1 MTSPKRRQLLTTL
14 ALIPLG
20 KIAFAQDKAPDAN
33 LAACNPTK
41 GHRVSKNKG
50 NTGGKTQAN
59 MRCFPPGTP
68 LNQLDYEAVDGT
80 GKAVFTDTLDW
91 QLSCDNK
98 TTATVTWEVRRHSS
112 TAKNTKS
119 ATALWFQ
126 GKQIAGSAH
135 SVDQMRPGTTQS
147 FTHRLT
153 VEETAR
159 GRVSLFAQGSISV
172 NWFVIVL

>member
-20 KIAFAQDKAPDAN
+20 NIAFPQDKTPDAN
-33 LAACNPTK
+33 PATCNPTK

-91 QLSCDNK
+91 QGPCDGK
-98 TTATVTWEVRRHSS
+98 TTATVTWTVRMNN
-112 TAKNTKS
+112 APQKS
-119 ATALWFQ
+119 NKANTALWFQ
-126 GKQIAGSAH
+126 GKQITGAAH
-135 SVDQMRPGTTQS
+135 SLERMRPGSAQTFTQ
-147 FTHRLT
+147 RLSP
-153 VEETAR
+153 EETAR
-159 GRVSLFAQGSISV
+159 GRVSLFAQGGTV
-172 NWFVIVL
+172 VEFTFFL

>member
-20 KIAFAQDKAPDAN
+20 KITFAQEKAPDAN
-33 LAACNPTK
+33 PAACNPAK
-41 GHRVSKNKG
+41 GSNVTKNKF

-59 MRCFPPGTP
+59 MRCFLPGTP
-68 LNQLDYEAVDGT
+68 LNQLGYEAVDST
-80 GKAVFTDTLDW
+80 GEAVFTDTLNW
-91 QLSCDNK
+91 QIPCDGK

-126 GKQIAGSAH
+126 GNQIAGSAH

-147 FTHRLT
+147 FTYRLT
-153 VEETAR
+153 VEEAAR

-172 NWFVIVL
+172 NSFVIVL

>member
-1 MTSPKRRQLLTTL
+1 MTSPKRRQLLTGL

-33 LAACNPTK
+33 PVACNPAK
-41 GHRVSKNKG
+41 GRNIAKNKA

-68 LNQLDYEAVDGT
+68 LNQLDYEAVDSA

-91 QLSCDNK
+91 QFPCDNK
-98 TTATVTWEVRRHSS
+98 TTATVTWEVRKHNGAAKHPKS
-112 TAKNTKS
+112 T
-119 ATALWFQ
+119 TALWFQ
-126 GKQIAGSAH
+126 GKQLTGSAH
-135 SVDQMRPGTTQS
+135 SLDPMRPGTTQS

-153 VEETAR
+153 AEEAAR
-159 GRVSLFAQGSISV
+159 GRVSLFAQGAISI
-172 NWFVIVL
+172 NAFVIFM